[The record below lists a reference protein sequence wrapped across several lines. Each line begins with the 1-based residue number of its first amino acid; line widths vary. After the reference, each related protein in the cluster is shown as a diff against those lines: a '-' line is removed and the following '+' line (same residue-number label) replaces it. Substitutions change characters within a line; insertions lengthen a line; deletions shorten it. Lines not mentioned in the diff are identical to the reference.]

1 MAEISSSGNHPVSPG
16 VPVPPPGSP
25 DAAPPEIPAAHRP
38 RRRWLWLGL
47 VVLFMAGAAIA
58 MLVYLGVNLGI
69 QALLIGLAAAILPVP
84 VLVACF
90 LWLDRYEPEPALA
103 LAACFVWGAFIATGV
118 ALIVNTQAASLF
130 ERHHIPDGV
139 VAVVVAPFVEESMK
153 ALGPLILLW
162 FFRRQISG
170 ITDGIVYCGL
180 SATGFAMTE
189 NILYLGGHGYAAG
202 AREFGVNTG
211 LQLLFATFLVR
222 VIFSAFAHP
231 LFTAMTGVGIGIA
244 ARSSNRSARVLAPI
258 AGLLVAMMLHGTWN
272 FVPTIAA
279 ATGRAILVL
288 YGYFALEM
296 PIFLAM
302 VGFALWLRAHEGRI
316 TVRALPVYVTAGWLT
331 PPEVAALA
339 SLTRRHAA
347 RTWAKRV
354 AGDAGR
360 KAMRAFQYD
369 ATRLA
374 LVRDGMDRGLNFT
387 PDQLARAQQEEGA
400 LLREIATAREV
411 FVGRDPQTPRAR
423 WTGSAYELAFP
434 DGVVRTVSPPPE
446 PVVPIPVPLPPRPP
460 AWGFRPAWPAPPPMP
475 GVPPPPHGWPTP
487 RA

>member
-1 MAEISSSGNHPVSPG
+1 MSEISSSGN
-16 VPVPPPGSP
+16 PPASGGPLE
-25 DAAPPEIPAAHRP
+25 APAETRP
-38 RRRWLWLGL
+38 RRWLWLGL
-47 VVLFMAGAAIA
+47 VIFFLAGAAIA

-90 LWLDRYEPEPALA
+90 LWLDRYEPEPAWA
-103 LAACFVWGAFIATGV
+103 LAACFTWGAFVATGV
-118 ALIVNTQAASLF
+118 ALVVNTQTAKLF
-130 ERHHIPDGV
+130 EAHDIPDGV
-139 VAVVVAPFVEESMK
+139 VAVVVAPFIEESMK

-202 AREFGVNTG
+202 AKEYGVNTG

-231 LFTAMTGVGIGIA
+231 LFTAMTGIGIGIA
-244 ARSSNRSARVLAPI
+244 ARSANRWARALAPL

-279 ATGRAILVL
+279 ATGRTILVL

-296 PIFLAM
+296 PIFLGM

-316 TVRALPVYVTAGWLT
+316 TVRALPGYVNAGWLT

-339 SLTRRHAA
+339 SLARRHAA

-354 AGDAGR
+354 AGDQGR
-360 KAMRAFQYD
+360 KAMRAFQFA

-374 LVRDGMDRGLNFT
+374 LVRDGMNRGLNTT
-387 PDQLARAQQEEGA
+387 PAQLDRALSEERA
-400 LLREIATAREV
+400 LLHEISAAREV

-423 WTGSAYELAFP
+423 WTGSAYELVFP
-434 DGVVRTVSPPPE
+434 DGVARTVPPPPE
-446 PVVPIPVPLPPRPP
+446 PVVPIPVQLPPPPP
-460 AWGFRPAWPAPPPMP
+460 AWGFRTAWPT
-475 GVPPPPHGWPTP
+475 PPPPPQPPVWPTP
-487 RA
+487 RG

>member
-1 MAEISSSGNHPVSPG
+1 MSEISSSGNPPVSG
-16 VPVPPPGSP
+16 APVE
-25 DAAPPEIPAAHRP
+25 APAETRP
-38 RRRWLWLGL
+38 RRWLWLGL
-47 VVLFMAGAAIA
+47 VILFLAGAAIA

-90 LWLDRYEPEPALA
+90 LWLDRYEPEPAWA
-103 LAACFVWGAFIATGV
+103 LAACFTWGAFVATGV
-118 ALIVNTQAASLF
+118 ALVVNTQSAKLF
-130 ERHHIPDGV
+130 EAHNIPDGV
-139 VAVVVAPFVEESMK
+139 VAVVVAPFIEESMK

-202 AREFGVNTG
+202 AKEYGVNTG
-211 LQLLFATFLVR
+211 LQLLLATFLVR

-231 LFTAMTGVGIGIA
+231 LFTAMTGIGIGIA
-244 ARSSNRSARVLAPI
+244 ARSANRWARALAPL

-279 ATGRAILVL
+279 ATGRTILVL

-296 PIFLAM
+296 PIFLGM

-316 TVRALPVYVTAGWLT
+316 TVRALPGYVNAGWLT

-339 SLTRRHAA
+339 SLARRHAA

-354 AGDAGR
+354 AGDQGR
-360 KAMRAFQYD
+360 KAMRAFQFA

-374 LVRDGMDRGLNFT
+374 LVRDGMNRGLNTT
-387 PDQLARAQQEEGA
+387 PAQLDRALSEERA
-400 LLREIATAREV
+400 LLHEISVAREV
-411 FVGRDPQTPRAR
+411 FVGRDPQTPPAR
-423 WTGSAYELAFP
+423 WTGSAYELVFP
-434 DGVVRTVSPPPE
+434 DGVARTVPPPPE
-446 PVVPIPVPLPPRPP
+446 PVVPIPVQLPPPPP
-460 AWGFRPAWPAPPPMP
+460 AWGFRPAWPTPPPSQ
-475 GVPPPPHGWPTP
+475 PPVWPTP
-487 RA
+487 RG

>member
-1 MAEISSSGNHPVSPG
+1 MAEMSSSGT
-16 VPVPPPGSP
+16 VPES
-25 DAAPPEIPAAHRP
+25 APTRPRP
-38 RRRWLWLGL
+38 RRRWLWLTL
-47 VVLFMAGAAIA
+47 VVVVMAGVSIG
-58 MLVYLGVNLGI
+58 MLVYLGVHMGI

-84 VLVACF
+84 LLVACF
-90 LWLDRYEPEPALA
+90 LWLDRYEPEPAWA
-103 LAACFVWGAFIATGV
+103 LAVCFIWGAFFATAA
-118 ALIVNTQAASLF
+118 ALFANTYAAHVF
-130 ERHHIPDGV
+130 ERNNIPDGV
-139 VAVVVAPFVEESMK
+139 VAVVVAPLVEESMK
-153 ALGPLILLW
+153 ALAPLLLLW
-162 FFRRQISG
+162 IYRKQISG

-222 VIFSAFAHP
+222 VVFSAFAHP
-231 LFTAMTGVGIGIA
+231 LFTAMTGIGIGIA
-244 ARSSNRSARVLAPI
+244 ARSANRWARVLAPI

-279 ATGRAILVL
+279 ATGQTILVL

-296 PIFLAM
+296 PIFLGM

-316 TVRALPVYVTAGWLT
+316 TVRALPVYVHAGWLT

-339 SLTRRHAA
+339 SLSRRHAA

-374 LVRDGMDRGLNFT
+374 LVRDGMDRGLNST
-387 PDQLARAQQEEGA
+387 PDQLVRAQGEEQA
-400 LLREIATAREV
+400 LLSQIATAREV
-411 FVGRDPQTPRAR
+411 FVGRDPQTPSAR

-434 DGVVRTVSPPPE
+434 DGVVRTVSAPPE
-446 PVVPIPVPLPPRPP
+446 PVVPIPVTMPAPPPP
-460 AWGFRPAWPAPPPMP
+460 PVWGYRPAWPT
-475 GVPPPPHGWPTP
+475 PPPPPPPFYRG
-487 RA
+487 